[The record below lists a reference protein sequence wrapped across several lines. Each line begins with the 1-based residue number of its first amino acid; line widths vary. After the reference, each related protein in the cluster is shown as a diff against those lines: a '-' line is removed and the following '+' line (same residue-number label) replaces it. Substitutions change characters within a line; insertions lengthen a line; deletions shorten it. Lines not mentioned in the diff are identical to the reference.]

1 MTFTTG
7 HVSSNGGMVES
18 CRDFSSHYL
27 TSTGVDRQV
36 GLGHVVAE
44 RAGVE
49 SRVTRLQVLQGE
61 VAWRRRLLHLL
72 PPRLRD
78 IPRGRGPAQDDLG
91 VVEPPDQVQVQARAC
106 AGYRHLGRRSQRGW
120 NEEEE
125 NSAGGLSAN
134 ERLRS
139 WHHHQS
145 GHAPFT
151 YHLCLSELLL

>member
-7 HVSSNGGMVES
+7 HVSSHGGMVES
-18 CRDFSSHYL
+18 CRDFSTHYL

-49 SRVTRLQVLQGE
+49 SRVTRLQILQGE

-78 IPRGRGPAQDDLG
+78 NLRGRGPAQDDLG
-91 VVEPPDQVQVQARAC
+91 VVEPPDQVQVQAWAC
-106 AGYRHLGRRSQRGW
+106 AGYRHLRWRIQRGW

-134 ERLRS
+134 RATPPLPTTS
-139 WHHHQS
+139 AWAHCFFKAS
-145 GHAPFT
+145 
-151 YHLCLSELLL
+151 LCCFVY